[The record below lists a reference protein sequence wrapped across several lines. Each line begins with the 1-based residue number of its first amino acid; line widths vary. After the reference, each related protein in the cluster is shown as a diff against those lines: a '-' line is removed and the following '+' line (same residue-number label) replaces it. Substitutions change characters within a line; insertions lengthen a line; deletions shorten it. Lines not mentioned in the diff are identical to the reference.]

1 MHIRCIHR
9 IFSELILQDQNERKY
24 IKISIKIIKLQGIKF
39 CINKRTEF
47 ERFKYLIFITSLITF
62 IIYEINISSQL
73 INLLKFL
80 KFAK

>member
-1 MHIRCIHR
+1 M
-9 IFSELILQDQNERKY
+9 
-24 IKISIKIIKLQGIKF
+24 KF

-47 ERFKYLIFITSLITF
+47 ERFKYLMFITSL